1 MRPKTTDHSN
11 PVIKNHWL
19 RKGML
24 LCYLALLFYMLKV
37 AAKFASHG
45 IPMKEAAIVLIL
57 PVMTLAGHITYAF
70 PWRRRTFLILQA
82 VTWCCIIV
90 SLSWIAWWYW
100 HSGMRKAASQSTSSS
115 APATQNVHPSDTG
128 S

>member
-1 MRPKTTDHSN
+1 MHPEPTDHSY

-37 AAKFASHG
+37 AARFASYG
-45 IPMKEAAIVLIL
+45 IPMQEAAIVLTL
-57 PVMTLAGHITYAF
+57 PVMSLAGHITYAF
-70 PWRRRTFLILQA
+70 PWRRRTFLILQT
-82 VTWCCIIV
+82 VTWGCIIAC
-90 SLSWIAWWYW
+90 LSWIAWWHW
-100 HSGMRKAASQSTSSS
+100 HSSMRKAESKSTSSS